1 MFTQILMVTNQ
12 TKSVEYWLYLMI
24 CLLISLVMKK
34 LKQIVTEF
42 FICGGKLNIAF
53 AFIKESYFSIPKNF
67 ILNSTHC
74 YIMKTPNKRELQK
87 NLHLIIKMILDL
99 MILWKYL
106 KVVLLKNIRF

>member
-1 MFTQILMVTNQ
+1 MEKKPYERKNQLIIKIHEQANIKYFKIQNLLRNIQEIKKMFTQILMVTIQ

-53 AFIKESYFSIPKNF
+53 AFIKES
-67 ILNSTHC
+67 
-74 YIMKTPNKRELQK
+74 
-87 NLHLIIKMILDL
+87 
-99 MILWKYL
+99 
-106 KVVLLKNIRF
+106 